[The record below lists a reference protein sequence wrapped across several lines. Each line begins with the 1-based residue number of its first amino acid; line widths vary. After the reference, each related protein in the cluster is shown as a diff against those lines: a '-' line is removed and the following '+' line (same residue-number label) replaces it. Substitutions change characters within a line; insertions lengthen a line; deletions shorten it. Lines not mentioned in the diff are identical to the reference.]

1 MLKSRLEMS
10 EKAQKDEIVPVLK
23 DMKRSIA
30 MLTSNQN
37 TIVKQVHQE
46 RRRLHSNK

>member
-1 MLKSRLEMS
+1 MS

-23 DMKRSIA
+23 DMKRSIT

-37 TIVKQVHQE
+37 TLVKQVHQE
-46 RRRLHSNK
+46 YLQIKTFVIFVM